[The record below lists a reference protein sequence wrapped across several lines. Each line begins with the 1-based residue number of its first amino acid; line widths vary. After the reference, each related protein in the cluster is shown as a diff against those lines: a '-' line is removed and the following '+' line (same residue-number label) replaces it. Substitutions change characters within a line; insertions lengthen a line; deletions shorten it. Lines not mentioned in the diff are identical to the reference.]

1 MGAVSSVFEAV
12 GDIVSDVGDVVLNVV
27 EGVGDIA
34 SNAVEAVIE
43 DPARLLPLALAIAVP
58 GAGAAVGSYLGASGA
73 GAAALGG
80 AVIGGT
86 TAALTGGDPL
96 TGAVLGGAGGYAS
109 DYFSSGGGGG
119 SPAGSI
125 FTDTTADYIP
135 STDFGAGADYG
146 FSSGNTIGGF
156 SVPAYSN
163 VGYGLT
169 GNIPFEGFQSITS
182 PSLYSMG
189 GGQGLTATTPQGVVG
204 ELGLTPTGASPVLGD
219 PRSFINNPDILGRP
233 VVGIDPAYAPAAGA
247 SSAMNDAL
255 LKAIKIGGAGLLGS
269 RLPSVNF
276 STSPMA
282 AYQQPNTMPV
292 YSPEYFQAIQE
303 NYNTLLPTVPKD
315 VISPLKEIYTPQK
328 SIVNTLFGGT

>member
-1 MGAVSSVFEAV
+1 MGAVSSVFEFV
-12 GDIVSDVGDVVLNVV
+12 GDIISDVGDVVLDVV
-27 EGVGDIA
+27 EGVGDFA
-34 SNAVEAVIE
+34 SNAIEAVIE
-43 DPARLLPLALAIAVP
+43 DPLKLLPLALSIAVP
-58 GAGAAVGSYLGASGA
+58 GVGTAIGGALGASGA
-73 GAAALGG
+73 TATALGG

-86 TAALTGGDPL
+86 TAALTGNDPL
-96 TGAVLGGAGGYAS
+96 TGALLGGAGGYAS
-109 DYFSSGGGGG
+109 DYFSSG
-119 SPAGSI
+119 SPSPSI

-156 SVPAYSN
+156 SPPAYSN

-189 GGQGLTATTPQGVVG
+189 GGQGLTATTSQGVVG
-204 ELGLTPTGASPVLGD
+204 QLGLTPTGASPVLGD
-219 PRSFINNPDILGRP
+219 PNSFINNPSILGTP
-233 VVGIDPAYAPAAGA
+233 VVGVDPAYAPAAGA
-247 SSAMNDAL
+247 SAAMNDAL
-255 LKAIKIGGAGLLGS
+255 LKAIKLGGTGLLGS
-269 RLPSVNF
+269 RIAPLGGF